1 MTEKNEIIW
10 NPCPRCMKSTMHD
23 IMCQHHDDGGDDYH
37 CDIAYLVVKCRGCGK
52 SSFRYVF
59 SDYENSFPVGDEEWD
74 IDRAIE
80 TYPKFI
86 NGHSDLDGLHFVPE
100 IVSTVY
106 EESLTAIRE
115 GAAVLAG
122 LGLRGTVEAI
132 CNDREIKGKNLE
144 VRIARLA
151 SQGLISQKDAERLHA
166 IRFLGNDAAHDI
178 KKPNH
183 RQIEIAL
190 RIIDHL
196 IATVYIL
203 DAAAKGKLDTI
214 VTDYGDFIKLLNKRL
229 KEFKSGDEYPLARY
243 LGKDVRRIQGS
254 LTQMEQQLLADIST
268 GDFIA
273 LTAGKIDTFGANPA
287 QLQHFIKG

>member
-1 MTEKNEIIW
+1 MAEKSKMIW
-10 NPCPRCMKSTMHD
+10 NPCPQCMKSTMHD
-23 IMCQHHDDGGDDYH
+23 IMCSHHDNGGEEYH
-37 CDIAYLVVKCRGCGK
+37 CDMAYMVVKCRGCGN

-59 SDYENSFPVGDEEWD
+59 SDYENSYPSGDGEWE
-74 IDRAIE
+74 IDRTIE

-86 NGHSDLDGLHFVPE
+86 KGHSELDGMRYVPE
-100 IVSTVY
+100 IVSMVY

-132 CNDREIKGKNLE
+132 CNDRDIKGKNLE

-151 SQGLISQKDAERLHA
+151 TQGLISQKDAERLHA

-178 KKPNH
+178 KQPSK

-203 DAAAKGKLDTI
+203 DAEAKGRLDTI
-214 VTDYGDFIKLLNKRL
+214 ITEYEDFLKILNRHL
-229 KEFKSGDEYPLARY
+229 KDFTAGDEFPLAKY
-243 LGKDVRRIQGS
+243 LEKDVRRIQGS
-254 LTQMEQQLLADIST
+254 LTQMEQKLMADIAAGEFKGLS
-268 GDFIA
+268 
-273 LTAGKIDTFGANPA
+273 AGKIDTFGTNPA
-287 QLQHFIKG
+287 QLQHFIKV